1 MRSSSA
7 NLGYEILLK
16 KKKKRPVES
25 KEKKTKRVRAILVIC
40 HMRLSENICGK
51 KRIYQEFKVR
61 GLE

>member
-25 KEKKTKRVRAILVIC
+25 KEKKQREL
-40 HMRLSENICGK
+40 
-51 KRIYQEFKVR
+51 
-61 GLE
+61 GLY